1 MVRGNPPAT
10 SPPGGPSMGYIDA
23 HVHVWTQEF
32 DRYPL
37 APGYAAEGMAP
48 PTFTPEE
55 LLAYA
60 NPCGVDRVVLI
71 QMSFYG
77 YDNSYMVDTIAKFPG
92 TFGGVAVIDET
103 AAGVESEMERLRAA
117 GVRGFRIQPKDA
129 SPSSW
134 LTEAHWQ
141 RFIGTAGE
149 LGMAVCP
156 LVDPEYLPAVGGA
169 AQAFPGTTF
178 VVDHLGR
185 VGCGRPI
192 RREDADAL
200 CALGARENCNVK
212 VSAFYALGDQRPP
225 HDDLVPLIRQA
236 CEAFGADRLMW
247 ATDCP
252 FQVQSETYED
262 SLSLVRDRLGFLS
275 AAEREAVLGLTARRV
290 FFGG

>member
-1 MVRGNPPAT
+1 
-10 SPPGGPSMGYIDA
+10 MGYIDA

-48 PTFTPEE
+48 PTFTPEK
-55 LLAYA
+55 LLAHA

-77 YDNSYMVDTIAKFPG
+77 YDNSYMVDTMARFPG
-92 TFGGVAVIDET
+92 TFAGVAVVDET
-103 AAGVESEMERLRAA
+103 APGVGEEMERLRAA
-117 GVRGFRIQPKDA
+117 GVGGFRIQPRAA
-129 SPSSW
+129 SPGDW
-134 LTEAHWQ
+134 LTEAHWRQ
-141 RFIGTAGE
+141 FIGTAGE

-156 LVDPEYLPAVGGA
+156 LVDPEYLPAVGVA
-169 AQAFPGTTF
+169 AQAFPSTTF
-178 VVDHLGR
+178 AIDHLGR

-192 RREDADAL
+192 RSEDAEAL
-200 CALGARENCNVK
+200 CALGAWDNCNVK

-225 HDDLVPLIRQA
+225 HDDLVPLIRQVHG
-236 CEAFGADRLMW
+236 AFGADRLMW

-262 SLSLVRDRLGFLS
+262 SLSLVRDRLECLS
-275 AAEREAVLGLTARRV
+275 AVEREAVLGLTAGRV
-290 FFGG
+290 FFRG